1 MSPANQYKKVENKV
15 FLAVG
20 RLLFRAGAAVGRLFN
35 TLLALGKQRFTVMF
49 IPHSEKKIFNF
60 KISVFAMLFFA
71 ALLSGVVT
79 FFFYYG
85 THYSGISSLLSDR
98 SRNLENS
105 QSSMEL
111 IRDEIASLKKSSRV
125 FETSLNEALSTL
137 GLQERSKLKP
147 SAEGDL
153 SSFLGMEEQQEGV
166 MRELSDLQSMEALF
180 LDSAKSLESISK
192 LLSAQGDLLFDLP
205 SIWPVEGGI
214 GRITNPFGPAEHPF
228 THQWYL
234 HKGIDIAY
242 GYGIPVIA
250 AANGKVV
257 ERKYEPLGFGNYIL
271 LRHKFGFYTKYAHMG
286 RVFVRE
292 GDTVTQ
298 WAACWNHGF
307 HRSVDRASSPLR
319 GPNRVSG
326 CRSRPLPQYKISP
339 MSDTIG
345 ADGAFINSFIGE
357 GNPL

>member
-1 MSPANQYKKVENKV
+1 MSPANQYKKVENKL

-20 RLLFRAGAAVGRLFN
+20 TLFFRLFSAVGRSFN
-35 TLLALGKQRFTVMF
+35 SIIAIGKQRFTVMF

-60 KISVFAMLFFA
+60 KISVFAMIFFA

-85 THYSGISSLLSDR
+85 THYSGISSLLKDR
-98 SRNLENS
+98 SINLEGTQANL
-105 QSSMEL
+105 EL

-125 FETSLNEALSTL
+125 FEASLNEALSTL
-137 GLQERSKLKP
+137 GLQDRGTGQP
-147 SAEGDL
+147 TADGDL

-166 MRELSDLQSMEALF
+166 MRELSDLQSMGALF

-192 LLSAQGDLLFDLP
+192 LLSAQGDLLYDLP

-228 THQWYL
+228 TKQWYL

-242 GYGIPVIA
+242 GYGIPIIA

-257 ERKYEPLGFGNYIL
+257 ERKYEPLGFGNYL
-271 LRHKFGFYTKYAHMG
+271 LIRHKYGFYSKYAHMG

-292 GDTVTQ
+292 GDSITQ
-298 WAACWNHGF
+298 GQRIGTMDSTGLSTGPHLHYEVRIG
-307 HRSVDRASSPLR
+307 SQVVDPARFL
-319 GPNRVSG
+319 NI
-326 CRSRPLPQYKISP
+326 K
-339 MSDTIG
+339 
-345 ADGAFINSFIGE
+345 
-357 GNPL
+357 

>member
-1 MSPANQYKKVENKV
+1 VSPVNQYKKVENKI
-15 FLAVG
+15 FLAAG
-20 RLLFRAGAAVGRLFN
+20 RLLYRGFSALGRFFNSVLAV
-35 TLLALGKQRFTVMF
+35 GKQRFTVMF

-71 ALLSGVVT
+71 ALLSGVVSF
-79 FFFYYG
+79 FFFYG
-85 THYSGISSLLSDR
+85 TQYSGISSLLNDR
-98 SRNLENS
+98 SRNLEDS
-105 QSSMEL
+105 QASMEL
-111 IRDEIASLKKSSRV
+111 IRDEIASLKKSSRI
-125 FETSLNEALSTL
+125 FESSLNEALSTL
-137 GLQERSKLKP
+137 GLQERSNQQA

-166 MRELSDLQSMEALF
+166 MRELSDLQSMGALF
-180 LDSAKSLESISK
+180 LDSSKSLQSISK

-242 GYGIPVIA
+242 GYGIPIIA
-250 AANGKVV
+250 SANGKVV

-271 LRHKFGFYTKYAHMG
+271 VRHKFGFYTKYAHMG

-292 GDTVTQ
+292 GDNVTQ
-298 WAACWNHGF
+298 GQRIGTMDSTGLSTGPHLHYEVRIG
-307 HRSVDRASSPLR
+307 SQVVDPARFL
-319 GPNRVSG
+319 NI
-326 CRSRPLPQYKISP
+326 K
-339 MSDTIG
+339 
-345 ADGAFINSFIGE
+345 
-357 GNPL
+357 